1 MVLQIPQNK
10 LKQVKSKLL
19 HIKGKPKVTLKRI
32 QQLVGLLNFCAKA
45 IPSVCAFNRRFC
57 DAMCGVKKQ
66 SHHIRV
72 SVEMKED
79 INMWLY
85 NLDRFN
91 NTCYLDKKISLTNKQ
106 LNIYTISQENL
117 TAGLA
122 CFIPDTVYSF
132 YGLSCG
138 RLKKLCVI

>member
-1 MVLQIPQNK
+1 MLLQIPQNK
-10 LKQVKSKLL
+10 LKQVKSKHL
-19 HIKGKPKVTLKRI
+19 HIQGKQKVTLKHI

-45 IPSVCAFNRRFC
+45 VQSVRAFNRRFC

-72 SVEMKED
+72 TVEMKED

-91 NTCYLDKKISLTNKQ
+91 STCYFDKKTWLTSKQ
-106 LNIYTISQENL
+106 LNIYTDS
-117 TAGLA
+117 AGKPNCGA
-122 CFIPDTVYSF
+122 GVVYS
-132 YGLSCG
+132 GH
-138 RLKKLCVI
+138 CVFFLWPEL